1 VRDETRSGAAEDRT
15 SGFDSDERRWRMRPI
30 ALPSELL
37 FFRGAD
43 MTVWRFFANVAV
55 VLIALRVYLKFIAR

>member
-1 VRDETRSGAAEDRT
+1 
-15 SGFDSDERRWRMRPI
+15 MRPI
-30 ALPSELL
+30 ALPWELL
-37 FFRGAD
+37 SFRGAV